1 MNPSLLIALPLL
13 ISFTIPLFAK
23 LHKKLP
29 NILVL
34 ISTLIN
40 VLITFSLFNTVMS
53 EPLVIKLGNWNIPY
67 GINLYVDKLALISL
81 IIISVL
87 TFLIAVFNLRNI
99 GELDQSKFNTMF
111 LLAFAGINGII
122 LYW

>member
-13 ISFTIPLFAK
+13 ISFTIPLLAK

-29 NILVL
+29 NLLVL

-99 GELDQSKFNTMF
+99 GELNQSKF
-111 LLAFAGINGII
+111 
-122 LYW
+122 